1 MKILRCFFRF
11 ENGKVRGEGSIERIA
26 QLFFPVMPFHL
37 SGNELRRRIHRLR
50 CRGLPIAANRDGYFY
65 AQTAGELYA
74 TIRQLEKLRKG
85 VEAAIRGLEAAMDKY
100 GAAEDSR

>member
-1 MKILRCFFRF
+1 MQDEVLLQYLKTTCVGRECLRS
-11 ENGKVRGEGSIERIA
+11 GKSLQNA
-26 QLFFPVMPFHL
+26 FHL

-65 AQTAGELYA
+65 AETAGELYA

-85 VEAAIRGLEAAMDKY
+85 VEAAIRGLETAMDKY